1 MMPFESIFL
10 IYLVSAICFILGLR
24 GLSSPQTA
32 RRGNFLSMSG
42 MALCLITTLIVA
54 PGRNDVGIL
63 SALILAAVI
72 GIYTAWRIKLTAL
85 PQMIAL
91 LNGAGGLSSLLVG
104 TAQILRHQAHTFD
117 TSVGIITGAVV
128 FSGSLIAFLKI
139 GGWYRLK
146 RSNFSNILNILIAA
160 ALIFYWVRFSI
171 DDSVTTACLMIASAL
186 ILGITLTLPIG
197 GADMPIVISLLNAA
211 SGFAAAGIGFSLTNI
226 LLIITGALVG
236 AGGMILAF
244 VMCKAMNKNIF
255 KIFFAS
261 QTPAQSV
268 ADNSRQARTASIS
281 DVAFLLQNAQKVIIV
296 PGFGMAAANAQYA
309 LFNLSSVLQ
318 KKYGVEV
325 KFAIHPVA
333 GRMPG
338 HMNVLLIEAKV
349 DYQQV
354 FSMEEINP
362 DFETA
367 DVAYVIGAND
377 ITNPAAQTDPS
388 SSLFGMPILEV
399 YKAKTVVFVKRSLAA
414 GYSGADNP
422 LFFTQNTLM
431 LYGDAKQI
439 TEEIIADLG
448 TK

>member
-1 MMPFESIFL
+1 
-10 IYLVSAICFILGLR
+10 
-24 GLSSPQTA
+24 
-32 RRGNFLSMSG
+32 
-42 MALCLITTLIVA
+42 
-54 PGRNDVGIL
+54 
-63 SALILAAVI
+63 
-72 GIYTAWRIKLTAL
+72 
-85 PQMIAL
+85 
-91 LNGAGGLSSLLVG
+91 
-104 TAQILRHQAHTFD
+104 
-117 TSVGIITGAVV
+117 
-128 FSGSLIAFLKI
+128 
-139 GGWYRLK
+139 
-146 RSNFSNILNILIAA
+146 
-160 ALIFYWVRFSI
+160 
-171 DDSVTTACLMIASAL
+171 
-186 ILGITLTLPIG
+186 
-197 GADMPIVISLLNAA
+197 
-211 SGFAAAGIGFSLTNI
+211 
-226 LLIITGALVG
+226 
-236 AGGMILAF
+236 MILAF

-281 DVAFLLQNAQKVIIV
+281 DVAFLLQNAKKVIIV

-422 LFFTQNTLM
+422 LFFAQNTLM